1 MSSLRKEY
9 KQYQEKK
16 NEIVSEAAISW
27 VEENFVLIN
36 EKLNRK
42 DVSRLIQSITKF
54 EEKFGEFSDRLPAIR
69 NILDQ
74 AQTGLQLV
82 VTGKASDSRASDL
95 LKELSVLYNLLSSFF
110 GQDLPVLL
118 KMHMFSDAK
127 ANPTVRLDSLTGPFD
142 TKSVLAA
149 FENALRPSKDEMT
162 MYKRIYKKGKLPMVD
177 AKVIAVDLLALSFA
191 DLQQLSGVE
200 KTPMVVTQDEVDG
213 VVGEQSIKLDPEKTR
228 LKIGEGKKKSLNVEG
243 VLLTEALNPQ
253 RLNKIIELTAKINE
267 TLGKNKEFL
276 PNVSKSL
283 NNLISMIRKSLASE
297 GGVAQALASLVDKDD
312 LSVKVKQLELFYN
325 TFKQIQGSWE
335 QIKPLFQ
342 DGELTSQE
350 LGQIQALLNKSVS
363 GNFLNKITNLFK
375 VKPFAGLE
383 PNKIVTDLIQTIT
396 NIQQKSQTPEQK
408 TQTFALL
415 DGVLSTKLPDLS
427 SFTQNSKETQAT
439 NQTNPNVPTQGTNT
453 STGTGAPTKPS
464 ADVAS
469 VANKTKATANDGSL
483 SDIEKKIAQQLADP
497 KNMQAVLNVLQK
509 AGYKL
514 TQA

>member
-1 MSSLRKEY
+1 M
-9 KQYQEKK
+9 
-16 NEIVSEAAISW
+16 I
-27 VEENFVLIN
+27 
-36 EKLNRK
+36 
-42 DVSRLIQSITKF
+42 
-54 EEKFGEFSDRLPAIR
+54 
-69 NILDQ
+69 
-74 AQTGLQLV
+74 
-82 VTGKASDSRASDL
+82 
-95 LKELSVLYNLLSSFF
+95 
-110 GQDLPVLL
+110 
-118 KMHMFSDAK
+118 
-127 ANPTVRLDSLTGPFD
+127 
-142 TKSVLAA
+142 
-149 FENALRPSKDEMT
+149 
-162 MYKRIYKKGKLPMVD
+162 KR
-177 AKVIAVDLLALSFA
+177 
-191 DLQQLSGVE
+191 
-200 KTPMVVTQDEVDG
+200 
-213 VVGEQSIKLDPEKTR
+213 
-228 LKIGEGKKKSLNVEG
+228 
-243 VLLTEALNPQ
+243 
-253 RLNKIIELTAKINE
+253 
-267 TLGKNKEFL
+267 
-276 PNVSKSL
+276 
-283 NNLISMIRKSLASE
+283 SLASE

-312 LSVKVKQLELFYN
+312 LSIKVKQLELFYN

-350 LGQIQALLNKSVS
+350 LGQIQALLNKSIS

-408 TQTFALL
+408 TEAFALL

-427 SFTQNSKETQAT
+427 SFTQNPKETQTT
-439 NQTNPNVPTQGTNT
+439 NQTKTNVPTQGTNT

-497 KNMQAVLNVLQK
+497 NNMQAVLNVLQK